1 MWVLRVEVTFPV
13 QDLVGDGSRGV
24 SVEGGVVGVVGG
36 VWHFCWLLLWL
47 CVRFGLSGWTLVG

>member
-1 MWVLRVEVTFPV
+1 MVWVVRVEATLSV

-36 VWHFCWLLLWL
+36 V
-47 CVRFGLSGWTLVG
+47 